1 MEKIKEKIFNI
12 NSEKEF
18 NDMSIHVFRFQYR
31 ENKVYKEFVDLLNID
46 VENIVNYTDIPFLPI
61 EFFKTHEIV
70 SFERRNEKYF
80 VSSGTTNSVRSK
92 HYIYDENLYKESF
105 NRCFELF
112 YGQPQEYCFLALM
125 PEVDQSPHSSLA
137 YMLDNLIK
145 KSKFDESGFY
155 LEKGPE
161 ILKAISKVR
170 SCDVSAKIMLFG
182 LTYSLLDISA
192 ELDFCNKDLFIVETG
207 GMKGMRKEIT
217 RPELYER
224 LRKSFNVKHIHSEYS
239 MTELFSQSYSKS
251 DGVFFSPPWM
261 KILIR
266 DLNDF
271 RMFYGHGKTGGVN
284 IIDLANIYSCSFIA
298 TQDLG
303 KTSGTGSFEILGRF
317 DHSDLRGCNLLQQ

>member
-12 NSEKEF
+12 NSNKEF
-18 NDMSIHVFRFQYR
+18 NDLSIQVFRFQYS

-46 VENIVNYTDIPFLPI
+46 IENIANYADIPFLPI
-61 EFFKTHEIV
+61 EFFKTHEII
-70 SFERRNEKYF
+70 SFERSVEKYF
-80 VSSGTTNSVRSK
+80 ESSGTTNSVRST
-92 HYIYDENLYKESF
+92 HYIYDENLYKKSF
-105 NRCFELF
+105 YKCFELF
-112 YGQPQEYCFLALM
+112 YGQPQEYCFLALT
-125 PEVDQSPHSSLA
+125 PDIDQSPNSSLT

-145 KSKFDESGFY
+145 KSKYDESGFY
-155 LEKGPE
+155 LEKGQE
-161 ILKAISKVR
+161 ILDVISKVR
-170 SCDVSAKIMLFG
+170 SSDASAKFVLFG
-182 LTYSLLDISA
+182 LTYSLLDISEKQDFRNQ
-192 ELDFCNKDLFIVETG
+192 ELIIIETG

-217 RPELYER
+217 RHELYDR
-224 LRKSFNVKHIHSEYS
+224 LKKSFNVKQIHSEYS

-251 DGVFFSPPWM
+251 DGKFFSPPWM

-303 KTSGTGSFEILGRF
+303 KTTGSGSFEILGRF
-317 DHSDLRGCNLLQQ
+317 DHSDLRGCNLLYQ